1 MLYVGLYWRA
11 TVAYLWLPFYHLAMQ
26 KYPFTRMRRTLIKS
40 GVPVLA
46 TLGLAP
52 SLLYAGNHDSQRAE
66 LVRQLVEETGLS
78 KQHIEP
84 IIAQAVFEP
93 LIIKRIKTPY
103 ESRTYAEY
111 RPLFVHPSLAKKGK
125 TYLQKHAAIFEAS
138 EKKYGVQKE
147 IIAAVLGMETRY
159 GVNRG
164 KDAVVSSLYTLAT
177 GYPRRA
183 TFFRKELG
191 ELLLLCQEERLNP
204 LQFKGSYAGA
214 FGTTQ
219 FIPSS
224 YRAYAVDA
232 DGDGK
237 RNVWTSPED
246 IINSVANYFHKH
258 GWNGSQPLAYWLVDK
273 DVSKALKK
281 QAQQGFKHWQYLGD
295 MRAKLPA
302 FPARWHDDAKV
313 TLIEMTTKKGKQIAL
328 VDYNFYV
335 ITRWNRSYNYAM
347 AVTELAALMD
357 CKACQTH
364 A

>member
-1 MLYVGLYWRA
+1 
-11 TVAYLWLPFYHLAMQ
+11 MQ
-26 KYPFTRMRRTLIKS
+26 KHPFTHTRRMLMKAGIS
-40 GVPVLA
+40 ALA

-52 SLLYAGNHDSQRAE
+52 AWLYAANHDQQQRAA
-66 LVRQLVEETGLS
+66 LIQQLVKETGLP
-78 KQHIEP
+78 KHKIEP
-84 IIAQAVFEP
+84 IIMQAVFEP
-93 LIIKRIKTPY
+93 SIIQRIKTPY
-103 ESRTYAEY
+103 ESKTYAQY
-111 RPLFVHPSLAKKGK
+111 RPLFVHPRLASKGQA
-125 TYLQKHAAIFEAS
+125 YLQQHADIFAAS

-147 IIAAVLGMETRY
+147 IIAAILGMETRY

-164 KDAVVSSLYTLAT
+164 NDAVVSSLYTLAT

-183 TFFRKELG
+183 KFFRKELG
-191 ELLLLCQEERLNP
+191 ELLLLCNEEGLNP
-204 LQFKGSYAGA
+204 LKFKGSYAGA

-246 IINSVANYFHKH
+246 IINSVANYFHHH
-258 GWNGSQPLAYWLVDK
+258 GWNGSQAIAYWIPQK
-273 DVSKALKK
+273 DVSPYLQQQAKK
-281 QAQQGFKHWQYLGD
+281 GFHHWQRLGD
-295 MRAKLPA
+295 IRERLPA
-302 FPARWHDDAKV
+302 LDARWHDDAKV
-313 TLIEMTTKKGKQIAL
+313 ACIEMTTKQGLRIAL

-357 CKACQTH
+357 CQACQTH
-364 A
+364 AI